1 MICVARDFANYTAGH
16 TSIVVARGPLILDH
30 AWACLAWAADFVEL
44 LAARV
49 ADVVVTAQTILARR
63 VLTRATSFPPAPRC
77 AHWHTLTGHVHA
89 REQHDADWQ
98 S

>member
-1 MICVARDFANYTAGH
+1 
-16 TSIVVARGPLILDH
+16 
-30 AWACLAWAADFVEL
+30 
-44 LAARV
+44 V

-63 VLTRATSFPPAPRC
+63 VLTRATSSPPAPRC
-77 AHWHTLTGHVHA
+77 ADCHTLTGHVHA